1 MKSAITLEIS
11 GAYAL
16 FSRPEMKVER
26 VSYDIIT
33 PSAARGILEAIYWKP
48 QIRWIID
55 QITVINPVRF
65 TNIRRNEISKKAS
78 SPKAALVNE
87 GGTDPLGIYVDQD
100 RQQRASL
107 LLKDVRYLIHASV
120 HIHDTRMER
129 NGAKVPTNQA
139 AGKHLDMF
147 KRRARKGQAFHQPAL
162 GCREFPARFILHED
176 ESSLPVPH
184 ESLNGEKDLGFM
196 LHDIEFEQ
204 NPKTKAVKSTTPHF
218 FRAQM
223 NDGVIAVPALP
234 FKIYPS
240 TPTP

>member
-1 MKSAITLEIS
+1 MNSPITLEIS
-11 GAYAL
+11 GDYAL

-26 VSYDIIT
+26 VSYDVIT

-55 QITVINPVRF
+55 QVTVINPIRF

-78 SPKAALVNE
+78 LPSKALVAD
-87 GGTDPLGIYVDQD
+87 GGNDTLGIYVDQE

-120 HIHDTRMER
+120 HIHDTRLER
-129 NGAKVPTNQA
+129 GGDKVPANQA
-139 AGKHLDMF
+139 AGKHLEMF

-176 ESSLPVPH
+176 EASLPTPH
-184 ESLNGEKDLGFM
+184 ESLIGEKDLGFM
-196 LHDIEFEQ
+196 LHDIEFDQ
-204 NPKTKAVKSTTPHF
+204 KPKTKAVKSTTPHF

-223 NDGVIAVPALP
+223 TDGVIDVPKLP
-234 FKIYPS
+234 FAI
-240 TPTP
+240 